1 MGISY
6 IADSPGYG
14 CHTLSYHPAENAGLF
29 VGGFIMYGFFQNGVY
44 FWMSLDGYH
53 AEYCG
58 IRVEDPN
65 KSYFE
70 HAVFERFGI
79 IVNFAN
85 FQTVNSAPAMGG
97 QLQPCH
103 V

>member
-1 MGISY
+1 M
-6 IADSPGYG
+6 
-14 CHTLSYHPAENAGLF
+14 H
-29 VGGFIMYGFFQNGVY
+29 GFFQNGVY
-44 FWMSLDGYH
+44 FWVTLDGYH

-79 IVNFAN
+79 IVDFTK
-85 FQTVNSAPAMGG
+85 FQVVHSAPATVHSAPAMGG
-97 QLQPCH
+97 QLEPCH
-103 V
+103 I